1 MGGGFGFHFQ
11 PETDIVGDG
20 PTMTLGLS
28 APNGGA
34 EATLVSSAAGAA
46 GALAGWAISS
56 IGKKASVLS
65 SISNSYNPTLMTTP
79 FLYSLHPR
87 TCSRRSRRLIRHRLL
102 LFQTSRDLRS
112 ASALRHQQAQA
123 QPHRS

>member
-56 IGKKASVLS
+56 IGKKASCSL
-65 SISNSYNPTLMTTP
+65 IHLKFKSNS
-79 FLYSLHPR
+79 
-87 TCSRRSRRLIRHRLL
+87 
-102 LFQTSRDLRS
+102 
-112 ASALRHQQAQA
+112 
-123 QPHRS
+123 